1 MNNYE
6 AAAFIEQ
13 KLPEA
18 HIFEKSGRLTFDI
31 NKTVS
36 CLTEFIKKR
45 FLENDI
51 ATVRKSLDIAETIYT
66 KGDMRV
72 KNAIENILVFSFSG
86 IMLTD
91 NWKRKEFKSLIPVTL
106 FTSYVHQV
114 THSNC

>member
-6 AAAFIEQ
+6 VAAFIEQ

-36 CLTEFIKKR
+36 FLTEFIKKR
-45 FLENDI
+45 FLENDV
-51 ATVRKSLDIAETIYT
+51 AAVKKSLDIAETIYT

-72 KNAIENILVFSFSG
+72 KNAIDNILVFSFSG
-86 IMLTD
+86 IMLTQK
-91 NWKRKEFKSLIPVTL
+91 WKSKQFKSLIPMTL
-106 FTSYVHQV
+106 FTSYIHQV
-114 THSNC
+114 THSYC